1 LTFCKDI
8 VTVVYI
14 KKQSAD
20 RGKAIM
26 YTRNEEGLLN
36 NYATEPAVYFA
47 EYPSPDQQ
55 QRYALQGAI
64 AVLLVTFTVLTAFAV
79 S

>member
-1 LTFCKDI
+1 
-8 VTVVYI
+8 
-14 KKQSAD
+14 
-20 RGKAIM
+20 M

-47 EYPSPDQQ
+47 EYPSIEQQ

-64 AVLLVTFTVLTAFAV
+64 AVLLVTLTMLTAFAV

>member
-1 LTFCKDI
+1 
-8 VTVVYI
+8 
-14 KKQSAD
+14 
-20 RGKAIM
+20 M

>member
-1 LTFCKDI
+1 
-8 VTVVYI
+8 
-14 KKQSAD
+14 
-20 RGKAIM
+20 M

-47 EYPSPDQQ
+47 DYPSPEQQ

-64 AVLLVTFTVLTAFAV
+64 AVLLVALTVLTALAV

>member
-1 LTFCKDI
+1 
-8 VTVVYI
+8 
-14 KKQSAD
+14 
-20 RGKAIM
+20 M

-36 NYATEPAVYFA
+36 AYATEPAVYVA
-47 EYPSPDQQ
+47 DYPSIDQQ

-64 AVLLVTFTVLTAFAV
+64 AFLLVTFTVLTAFAV